1 MESKSPL
8 GRLSGMM
15 FLQYAVWGAWLP
27 IAGRFFGAAPETG
40 GLGFSSADIGLI
52 LGVAASIG
60 AIAAPFVAGQIA
72 DRYFRTERFLGFLL
86 LVGAALQWKLRSST
100 TVNEWLVLGSLYSVL
115 YMPTLALSNSL
126 AFAHLNDRTREFGK
140 VRVWGTIG
148 WIAASWIFPMIW
160 LQHDLELQAM
170 PPFLVGPEMDRVTG
184 RLSDAFLF
192 SAIVSAI
199 YGVYALTCLPATP
212 PKKDATQK
220 LAFARAFALL
230 AKPSMAVLMLA
241 GLAISMIHQIYFIQA
256 GPFLS
261 AIGLKDSEVGPAMTA
276 GQFSEILMIAM
287 LGFALKRLGFKLT
300 LTLGALA
307 YFGRYF
313 VWSTEGVTPT
323 IAVTSQALHG
333 ICYAFFFASA
343 YIYVDRLA
351 PPDVR
356 HSAQTMFGIVMLGGG
371 PILGGAFVNRWL
383 SEANTVKLLQD
394 GVELTKLEFGPFFRT
409 LSWIGLGAAA
419 LILWAFK
426 DETKDE
432 TKEQAS

>member
-8 GRLSGMM
+8 GRLSVMM

-27 IAGRFFGAAPETG
+27 LAGRFFGASREAG
-40 GLGFSSADIGLI
+40 GLGFSNADIGLI

-86 LVGAALQWKLRSST
+86 LVGAALQWQLRSTT
-100 TVNEWLVLGSLYSVL
+100 TVNEWLVLGSVYSVL

-148 WIAASWIFPMIW
+148 WIAASWVFPMIW
-160 LQHDLELQAM
+160 LQHDLKLQAM
-170 PPFLVGPEMDRVTG
+170 PPFLVGPELDNVTG

-192 SAIVSAI
+192 SAIVSAV

-212 PKKDATQK
+212 PKRDAVEK

-230 AKPSMAVLMLA
+230 AKPSMVVLMLA
-241 GLAISMIHQIYFIQA
+241 GLAVSMIHQIYFIQA

-261 AIGLKDSEVGPAMTA
+261 SIGLKDSQVGPAMTV
-276 GQFSEILMIAM
+276 GQFSEIVLIAL
-287 LGFALKRLGFKLT
+287 LGGVLKRVGFRLT
-300 LTLGALA
+300 LMLGALA

-313 VWSTEGVTPT
+313 VWSTDGVTPA
-323 IAVTSQALHG
+323 IAVTSQLLHG
-333 ICYAFFFASA
+333 FGYAFFFASA
-343 YIYVDRLA
+343 YIYVDRIA

-371 PILGGAFVNRWL
+371 PILGGAFLNRWL
-383 SEANTVKLLQD
+383 AEANTVKLVEG
-394 GVELTKLEFGPFFRT
+394 GVELSKLEFGPFFLT
-409 LSWIGLGAAA
+409 LSWIGLGVAA
-419 LILWAFK
+419 LVLWAFR
-426 DETKDE
+426 DE
-432 TKEQAS
+432 TKEATT